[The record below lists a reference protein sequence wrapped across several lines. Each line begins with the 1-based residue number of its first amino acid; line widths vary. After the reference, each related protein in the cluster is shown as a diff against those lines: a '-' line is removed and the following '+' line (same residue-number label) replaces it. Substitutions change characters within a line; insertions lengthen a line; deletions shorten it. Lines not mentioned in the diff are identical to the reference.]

1 MSPTA
6 STLGPPE
13 KSGKMIGSCVGEQ
26 MKIQSAM
33 KRFGSGALRDMEMFL
48 RKQRSYTVQS
58 LLISIVMHEA
68 PYPSK

>member
-33 KRFGSGALRDMEMFL
+33 KRFGSGGLRDMEMFL
-48 RKQRSYTVQS
+48 
-58 LLISIVMHEA
+58 
-68 PYPSK
+68 

>member
-33 KRFGSGALRDMEMFL
+33 KRFGSGALRDLEIFF
-48 RKQRSYTVQS
+48 KETK
-58 LLISIVMHEA
+58 ISHCIKFAYFHLFVRN
-68 PYPSK
+68 SS